1 MRLIVLFFFLLQSSA
16 VFSSDN
22 VIDSYRLGAGDAISI
37 RVYGEQDLSLDEVKI
52 GDTGNISYPFLGNIN
67 VLGKTPKE
75 VENIL
80 TKGLKGPYLVDPS
93 VTVLILEYRPFYVI
107 GEVKR
112 PGSYAFQPGLT
123 VAKAISIAGG
133 FTERAS
139 KSSIYLGHDISDS
152 KQVKKKD
159 KAVKLDN
166 SVTPGDVITVKQS
179 FF

>member
-1 MRLIVLFFFLLQSSA
+1 MRLVFLFIPLFFISFFACADNA
-16 VFSSDN
+16 VS
-22 VIDSYRLGAGDAISI
+22 SYRLGAGDAISI
-37 RVYGEQDLSLDEVKI
+37 RVYGEPDLSLEEVKI
-52 GDTGNISYPFLGNIN
+52 GDTGNISFPFLGNIN
-67 VLGKTPKE
+67 VLGQTPKE
-75 VENIL
+75 VEHTL
-80 TKGLKGPYLVDPS
+80 TKGLKGPYLVNPS

-139 KSSIYLGHDISDS
+139 KGSIYLEHDIIQTIDAQQPA
-152 KQVKKKD
+152 KQ
-159 KAVKLDN
+159 VKLDN